1 MVTFSINNRSY
12 ESLVKTG
19 TTIQYLMN
27 SLAKEKITS
36 MPVLSGIFLFEVL
49 AENPEIFNARKKY
62 HSKL

>member
-1 MVTFSINNRSY
+1 
-12 ESLVKTG
+12 
-19 TTIQYLMN
+19 MN